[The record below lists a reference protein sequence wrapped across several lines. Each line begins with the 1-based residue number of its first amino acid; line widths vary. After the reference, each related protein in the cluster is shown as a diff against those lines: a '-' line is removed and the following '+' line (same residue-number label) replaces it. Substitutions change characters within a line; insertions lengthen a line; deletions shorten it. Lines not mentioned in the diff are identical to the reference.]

1 MNDFFI
7 IVLPNVSQFLKFWFF
22 QEVLS
27 STIAYNVA
35 PIPYISDSNFDIHLS
50 LFVGQGTLPCEGIF
64 LLSL

>member
-35 PIPYISDSNFDIHLS
+35 PIAYISDSNFDIHLS